1 MSLFDP
7 SLQTKD
13 KRGSLKL
20 YMTLPN
26 SVSHNQPNFLQ
37 CNDFINSHFR
47 NIYLNGRFLQRIWR
61 ITNGAGCASVNGNW
75 HPHDLPTTPNS
86 PTHNVPQN
94 WIHTTMASKNQIQQ
108 TKIGNIG
115 PRLCYLL
122 FEKHFTK
129 ASTTL
134 VTIFSSPSLLVM
146 LFSSV
151 LSSL

>member
-26 SVSHNQPNFLQ
+26 SVNHNQPNFLQ

-61 ITNGAGCASVNGNW
+61 ITNGAGCASVNGNR
-75 HPHDLPTTPNS
+75 HPHHLPTTPNS

-94 WIHTTMASKNQIQQ
+94 WIHTTMAPKDQIQQ
-108 TKIGNIG
+108 TGNYIGIGNITA
-115 PRLCYLL
+115 LVKL
-122 FEKHFTK
+122 FTM

-134 VTIFSSPSLLVM
+134 VTIFSSPSLLVT
-146 LFSSV
+146 LFTSV